1 MKKLLLFILIA
12 LTFNVSAQ
20 KALLPK
26 FNDELKKWQYLDTN
40 EKAVLTLKTL
50 DLKNALYFTEGLA
63 PVQDTK
69 TNLWGFINTSGLM
82 VIKAQYDTV
91 NFFLD
96 NYAIVKKICKTNCYK
111 GEAGLLNDSQSFVID
126 KTGKV
131 LCQDNSQD
139 ERLYARFFLHEN
151 FGKGMFSITRGIGLG
166 ERKDFMNYKGE
177 ILGETIYSFAL
188 NAIHWD
194 EELKAIKCGLKYFDA
209 KGNLK
214 LDLSK
219 YMEINGDF
227 SEGYVWT
234 IVTLEQETEETS
246 TLYVLVD
253 STGNAIVNLDYENYE
268 NVTAV
273 KNGAFTCVR
282 KEDNFIYAYTLK
294 TEAFEKTKEY
304 EFQYEELTEDLGY
317 KHKDGSQII
326 YDVDTLEILGIQF
339 KNGRKFYLEPTN

>member
-1 MKKLLLFILIA
+1 MKKLLLFILI
-12 LTFNVSAQ
+12 VSIFKVNAQ
-20 KALLPK
+20 KPLLPK

-63 PVQDTK
+63 PVQDAT

-96 NYAIVKKICKTNCYK
+96 NYAVVWKKCKTNCYK
-111 GEAGLLNDSQSFVID
+111 GEEGLLNDSESFVID

-131 LCQDNSQD
+131 MCQDNSQD
-139 ERLYARFFLHEN
+139 ERPYARFFLHEN
-151 FGKGMFSITRGIGLG
+151 FGKGMFSIKRGIGLG

-194 EELKAIKCGLKYFDA
+194 EELKAIKCGGKYFDA
-209 KGNLK
+209 KGNVK

-219 YMEINGDF
+219 YQEINSDF
-227 SEGYVWT
+227 SNGYIWA
-234 IVTLEQETEETS
+234 ISAIETETEYS
-246 TLYVLVD
+246 LINVLVD
-253 STGNAIVNLDYENYE
+253 STGKEILNLSYENYTQLSPVE
-268 NVTAV
+268 KGV
-273 KNGAFTCVR
+273 FTYVDS
-282 KEDNFIYAYTLK
+282 KDNFVYSYTIK
-294 TEAFEKTKEY
+294 SNRIEKIKEY
-304 EFQYEELTEDLGY
+304 EFQFEELTEDLGY

-326 YDVDTLEILGIQF
+326 YDIDTFEILGIQL
-339 KNGRKFYLEPTN
+339 KNGRKFYLKSTN